1 MAAPKPQSKA
11 NMDPNFEKQLRK
23 LKKGAKDKAEKLKKA
38 GQVKHDRPEN
48 WNGDPFDYEG
58 MKEPFKRDKAN
69 DDLVAAIS
77 DQNSPGTSGD
87 VVAASVMINQ
97 LATLE
102 RAFRV
107 RHTLRRCR
115 ATAQAAGRQQGQ
127 GDDKG
132 PYIQLGVEYV
142 RALLKQAKKQ

>member
-1 MAAPKPQSKA
+1 MAAAKPQSKA

-23 LKKGAKDKAEKLKKA
+23 LKKGAKDKSEKLKKA
-38 GQVKHDRPEN
+38 GQVKHDRPES
-48 WNGDPFDYEG
+48 WSGDPFDYEG

-69 DDLVAAIS
+69 DDLVSAIQ
-77 DQNSPGTSGD
+77 DQNSPGTTGD
-87 VVAASVMINQ
+87 VVACSVMINQ

-115 ATAQAAGRQQGQ
+115 ATAHSAGRHRGQ

-132 PYIQLGVEYV
+132 PFNQLGIEYV
-142 RALLKQAKKQ
+142 RALLKQAKKP